1 MPPHA
6 KVDAGSRNELFLAS
20 FEKIVVWPLLVDFGY
35 FSKYIWLPAAQEPT
49 NPAYIN
55 KDGIM
60 AAILT
65 KNSAIIRSNIVSFCG
80 NSASFKL
87 KTNRHQLT

>member
-35 FSKYIWLPAAQEPT
+35 FSNYIWLQAAQEPT
-49 NPAYIN
+49 NPVRRSFGF
-55 KDGIM
+55 GIWLFKANIECKTSHRWR
-60 AAILT
+60 AARKHIGPVTFLD
-65 KNSAIIRSNIVSFCG
+65 I
-80 NSASFKL
+80 
-87 KTNRHQLT
+87 H